1 MANSSEYICL
11 PSGLS
16 LTEFKVFHTSFCT
29 DFCCRKRGR
38 RELYGDNVVVVANYC
53 RVDLLL
59 NCMVAVSRKVDDFCK
74 TISYFIIYKLHTYN
88 IHAYVRVQFQTKMTN
103 FATSSHYFQ
112 FIMYTQGVYFKITTP
127 LEKCQLDTF
136 NDKIFLQDNI
146 ILHQLP
152 THPCVYRYLHIQ
164 FLTKMT
170 D

>member
-74 TISYFIIYKLHTYN
+74 TTSYFIVYTYTHTY
-88 IHAYVRVQFQTKMTN
+88 IHVLKSRLRWL
-103 FATSSHYFQ
+103 
-112 FIMYTQGVYFKITTP
+112 I
-127 LEKCQLDTF
+127 
-136 NDKIFLQDNI
+136 LQY
-146 ILHQLP
+146 H
-152 THPCVYRYLHIQ
+152 RYLIYFISWNEATNVTQFVSRRIFILSSFIIMLGQFCDCRTNLKRMDINKFHI
-164 FLTKMT
+164 LLYDRGTILG
-170 D
+170 

>member
-29 DFCCRKRGR
+29 DFCCRKREKG
-38 RELYGDNVVVVANYC
+38 EEKSGEDDDVVVIVNYC

-88 IHAYVRVQFQTKMTN
+88 IHAYVRVQF
-103 FATSSHYFQ
+103 
-112 FIMYTQGVYFKITTP
+112 
-127 LEKCQLDTF
+127 
-136 NDKIFLQDNI
+136 
-146 ILHQLP
+146 
-152 THPCVYRYLHIQ
+152 
-164 FLTKMT
+164 
-170 D
+170 